1 MLRSFSIADEEAG
14 RRLRPARGLPAWTYR
29 NPELLELE
37 YERVILPSWQFVCH
51 ENQLRMPGDF
61 ATLELKRDPVLV
73 VRDEDGALRGF
84 LNVCRH
90 RGTRLLDGTGSCRAV
105 DRQRDHRDQF
115 LRLDVLDIRLDELVE
130 RELFLLQDHERV
142 TARCRIEILV
152 RQRADLAA
160 RPLVTLRDEGAVE
173 DHVHDRLGPAAKYPP
188 QHGY

>member
-90 RGTRLLDGTGSCRAV
+90 RGTRLLDGTGSCRARIACPYHGWTYGLDGRLLAVPAERTFPGIYKIEKGELTLTFTEKGDRPKEFKV
-105 DRQRDHRDQF
+105 DG
-115 LRLDVLDIRLDELVE
+115 EAM
-130 RELFLLQDHERV
+130 LLKMKKE
-142 TARCRIEILV
+142 E
-152 RQRADLAA
+152 
-160 RPLVTLRDEGAVE
+160 
-173 DHVHDRLGPAAKYPP
+173 KK
-188 QHGY
+188 